1 MPNDGRDW
9 VIPLLSFHQVTSVAR
24 ILHSEERKNEC
35 AQAYVRRWVLT
46 VLRAKRPSTAI
57 RTTTPPIAAAESAP
71 CLLPSEVVRTGL
83 PVHRLFA
90 QPSHDRRMCSRTR
103 RMPTEGTRHIA

>member
-35 AQAYVRRWVLT
+35 A
-46 VLRAKRPSTAI
+46 PAI
-57 RTTTPPIAAAESAP
+57 RAQMGADDAQGEEADHGEQDDDATDCRCRIGSLSASIGSRPHRVACSPPLCTTIT
-71 CLLPSEVVRTGL
+71 
-83 PVHRLFA
+83 
-90 QPSHDRRMCSRTR
+90 
-103 RMPTEGTRHIA
+103 